1 MELEKVMGR
10 LRSNGM
16 APTAGMVIEV
26 PQSLCV
32 GKWGKNKGKGK
43 QMRVKTKIILSVLC
57 VGREINR

>member
-16 APTAGMVIEV
+16 APTEGMVIEV

-32 GKWGKNKGKGK
+32 GKWGKNKGKGRI
-43 QMRVKTKIILSVLC
+43 ML
-57 VGREINR
+57 EICKKMKVTEKVSWK